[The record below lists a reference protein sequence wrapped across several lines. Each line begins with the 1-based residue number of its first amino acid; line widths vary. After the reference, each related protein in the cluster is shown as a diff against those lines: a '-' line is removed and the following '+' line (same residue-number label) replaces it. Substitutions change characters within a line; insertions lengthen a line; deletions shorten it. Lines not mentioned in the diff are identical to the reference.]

1 MLRSEENKIKNH
13 LEGGAGKV
21 LTEFGWGEAV
31 HFAGLGRGDSNL
43 TQR

>member
-21 LTEFGWGEAV
+21 LTEFGWGKRYTLLV
-31 HFAGLGRGDSNL
+31 WAGGNL
-43 TQR
+43 T